1 MKRQLFVFVGLLSL
15 GLGLAAT
22 QLLRSN
28 ATPAA
33 QWTKDTPVADVLKE
47 LGVPYPKHR
56 PADYSAEL
64 AQKGKEIYHTGTT
77 IGPDGKQVRLQSR
90 HFVCSNC
97 HNSAKEDP
105 DLRLSDPETR
115 LDYVLANRIPF
126 LPATTLYGTVNKK
139 SWYNGD
145 FLLKYGDLVRPAYNS
160 LEYAIHLCAT
170 VCSQGRD
177 FTEWEM
183 KAMLSYFWSIQYK
196 LGDLNL
202 SASEW
207 KTLRDAEG
215 KGSDPTTAAWLQN
228 FYRSGSPATFLEAPE
243 DKVKGYE
250 ISRKAD
256 AERGKLIYNNSCLM
270 CHDEQGPSN
279 YLKLD
284 NGAVSLGMFRQH
296 LRSKGH
302 LSLYEIVRHGT
313 YADTGHRAYMPNYTA
328 ERLSNEQVEDLRA
341 YIMQGD
347 I

>member
-1 MKRQLFVFVGLLSL
+1 MKRQFIVFIGLLSL
-15 GLGLAAT
+15 GLGLTAT
-22 QLLRSN
+22 QFLRSDD
-28 ATPAA
+28 APAA
-33 QWTKDTPVADVLKE
+33 QWTKDTPVADVLKA
-47 LGVPYPKHR
+47 LGEPYPVTH
-56 PADYSAEL
+56 PGEESAEL
-64 AQKGKEIYHTGTT
+64 AQKGKEIFHTGTT
-77 IGPDGKQVRLQSR
+77 VGPDGKNIRLQSR

-105 DLRLSDPETR
+105 DLRVSDPDAR
-115 LDYVLANRIPF
+115 LDFVLANRLSF
-126 LPATTLYGTVNKK
+126 LPATTMYGTVNKR

-145 FLLKYGDLVRPAYNS
+145 YLRKYGDLVRPAYNS

-177 FTEWEM
+177 FTDWEM
-183 KAMLSYFWSIQYK
+183 KAMLAYYWSIDYK

-202 SASEW
+202 TAEDW
-207 KTLRDAEG
+207 KKLKAFEG
-215 KGSDPTTAAWLQN
+215 KGSDPTAAEWLRS
-228 FYRSGSPATFLEAPE
+228 FYLSGSPATFLEAPE
-243 DKVKGYE
+243 DKSKGYE

-328 ERLSNEQVEDLRA
+328 ERLSNAQVEDLRA